1 MHIMKGSIVLVNDT
15 DDPEITRSVPEERHH
30 RLTQLIAALRL
41 FSRWGYDEGEGFAG
55 HFACRDP
62 EATSAFWVNPVG
74 VHLSKID
81 VDDLV
86 LLDYDGN
93 VLAGRHPVNIG
104 ALVLHSSVHAARPDV
119 VASAHFHSPYGRI
132 WSSTGRVL
140 PAISQDTCAFYQ
152 DQAVDHVFGGLPHTF
167 EDGRATA
174 EALGDLNTLIL
185 KYHGLLTVG
194 ASVEAAAW
202 RYITLER
209 ACKAQ
214 VLSAGLGPL
223 EPIPHDVALK
233 TQRYVASEDSARV
246 QFQPLYDYIEHVD
259 GAWTTEASRM
269 PELPTSA
276 LV

>member
-1 MHIMKGSIVLVNDT
+1 MKGSIVLVNDT
-15 DDPEITRSVPEERHH
+15 DDPEIVRSATEERHH

-62 EATSAFWVNPVG
+62 EVTNAFWVNPVG
-74 VHLSKID
+74 VHLSTID

-86 LLDYDGN
+86 LLDYEGN

-104 ALVLHSSVHAARPDV
+104 ALVLHSSVLAARPDV
-119 VASAHFHSPYGRI
+119 VASAHFHSTYGRV
-132 WSSTGRVL
+132 WAATGRIL
-140 PAISQDTCAFYQ
+140 PIISQDTCAFYQ
-152 DQAVDHVFGGLPHTF
+152 DQAVDHEFGGLPHTF

-174 EALGDLNTLIL
+174 EALGEFNTLIL

-209 ACKAQ
+209 ACQAQ

-223 EPIPHDVALK
+223 EPIPHEVALRTRK
-233 TQRYVASEDSARV
+233 YVASEESARA
-246 QFQPLYDYIEHVD
+246 QFQPLYDYIEHLD
-259 GAWTTEASRM
+259 GAWTTDASRM
-269 PELPTSA
+269 PAPKELAPTA
-276 LV
+276 G